1 MFTHIPLGKPT
12 LADLNNHVR
21 EKVAAKWWDLGTQL
35 ISDEKLSIV
44 ECDEGK
50 HVEACCSQ
58 MFRVWLQVDDSASWA
73 KLVRAL
79 REPSVAQNTLAD
91 EVEMKFVTGNKVFQ
105 LLCF

>member
-1 MFTHIPLGKPT
+1 MFTHILGKPT
-12 LADLNNHVR
+12 LRDLKNHVR

-35 ISDEKLSIV
+35 ISDEKLLII
-44 ECDEGK
+44 ECDQGK

-58 MFRVWLQVDDSASWA
+58 MFKVWLEVDVSASWA

-79 REPSVAQNTLAD
+79 REPSVAQNALAD
-91 EVEMKFVTGNKVFQ
+91 EVEMKFVTGKKVFQ